1 MPNAKFLSN
10 FLWNEL
16 QEKLTTF
23 IILPLAHFSVKTM
36 RMQHDTD
43 YLSAR
48 FNATHV
54 FSAASKSKSTRS
66 TPSQIVHYFPSK
78 QLQFLESKVLELYF
92 VVQYYSKGAVGQK

>member
-1 MPNAKFLSN
+1 M
-10 FLWNEL
+10 
-16 QEKLTTF
+16 
-23 IILPLAHFSVKTM
+23 KTM

-54 FSAASKSKSTRS
+54 FSAASKSNSTRP

-92 VVQYYSKGAVGQK
+92 VVQYYSKGAVGQN